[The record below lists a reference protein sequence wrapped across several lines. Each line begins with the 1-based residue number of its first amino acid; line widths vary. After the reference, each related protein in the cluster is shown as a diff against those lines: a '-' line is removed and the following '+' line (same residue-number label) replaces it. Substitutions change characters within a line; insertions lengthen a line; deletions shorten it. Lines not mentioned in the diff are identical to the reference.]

1 MSAKQKQESN
11 KTAQQR
17 KRCKANLKKI
27 NYNVSGIDLSS
38 EDMFIAIVNEDV
50 RRFTTFTRGLEE
62 ASKYLKERD
71 IEKVVMEATGIYW
84 LPVYEHLEKEG
95 FEVSLVNGA
104 HAKNVPGRKTDVLD
118 SEWLRELHTYGLL
131 RASFIPE
138 TQIRELRYYVRL
150 RDDHISM
157 GASHI
162 NLIQKNLDMMNI
174 KLHKVIDSV
183 MSKSGLLIIKAILA
197 GEHNSV
203 KLWGLC
209 EAYIDSKKKQ
219 DVIDALKG
227 NYRKEYLFGIKQA
240 LQMWEQY
247 QLKQKQCDKEI
258 EKILKKMTCEL
269 EEPKQLSTAKRINR
283 NKPEIDS
290 FHRLMVK
297 LTGGKDTTAIA
308 GINDYSALKII
319 AETGVDLSKFKNE
332 KYFTS
337 WLGLAPAAHQSGKKR
352 RRKGRRHCNRAGFI
366 FRQLAVNVGNGKHTA
381 LSSFYKRIRARS
393 GKMIAIKATARK
405 IAVYF
410 FHLMTK
416 GIEFVEEGIKKY
428 EQRYTMQQEK
438 FIKNKA
444 SEMGYILVKVQDM

>member
-1 MSAKQKQESN
+1 MQTKTKNGSVNSQEQK
-11 KTAQQR
+11 
-17 KRCKANLKKI
+17 KRKANLRKI
-27 NYNVSGIDLSS
+27 NYNVSGIDLGS
-38 EDMFIAIVNEDV
+38 EEMFAAIVDKGV
-50 RRFTTFTRGLEE
+50 RNFSTFTRGLEE
-62 ASKYLKERD
+62 ASCYLKGEG
-71 IEKVVMEATGIYW
+71 IEKIVMEATGIYW
-84 LPVYEHLEKEG
+84 IPVYEHFEKEG
-95 FEVSLVNGA
+95 FDVCLVNGA

-150 RDDHISM
+150 RDDHIAM

-162 NLIQKNLDMMNI
+162 NIIQKNLDMMNI

-183 MSKSGLLIIKAILA
+183 MSKSGLLIIRAILD
-197 GEHNSV
+197 GIRDSE
-203 KLWGLC
+203 KLWQLC
-209 EAYIDSKKKQ
+209 QEYIRDEKHQ
-219 DVIDALKG
+219 DVVDSLKG
-227 NYRKEYLFGIKQA
+227 NYRKEYLFGIRQA

-247 QLKQKQCDKEI
+247 QLKLKQCDKEI
-258 EKILKKMTCEL
+258 EKLLNIMTRKQENPQAL
-269 EEPKQLSTAKRINR
+269 SNPKAMKQ
-283 NKPEIDS
+283 NKPEIED

-319 AETGVDLSKFKNE
+319 AETGLDFSKFKNE
-332 KYFTS
+332 KFFTS
-337 WLGLAPAAHQSGKKR
+337 WLGLAPSAHQSGKKR

-393 GKMIAIKATARK
+393 GKMVAIKATARK

-410 FHLMTK
+410 FYLMTK
-416 GIEFVEEGIKKY
+416 GIAFVEEGIKKY
-428 EQRYTMQQEK
+428 EKRYAQQQEK
-438 FIKNKA
+438 FIQRKA
-444 SEMGYILVKVQDM
+444 QEMGYILVKV